1 MASLINPG
9 IWEGQG
15 VTGGSRPNP
24 HQRHPAL
31 ELQRAYVTSW
41 PAYLLS
47 GGWSSCCLE
56 AWQKQRR
63 KQELTPRS
71 THNPNW
77 AGMGRAG
84 IAPLPAVGSSCC
96 LHTTPLK
103 ETQPQG
109 PPSASR
115 GAPQVCPS
123 TQRPEGNSTQGP
135 SSASR
140 GAPQVAQHI
149 ALGEEGTAIGSVRR
163 PGLGF

>member
-1 MASLINPG
+1 MASLINPE

-84 IAPLPAVGSSCC
+84 IAPLLAVGSSCC
-96 LHTTPLK
+96 LHTTPRRKLN
-103 ETQPQG
+103 PG
-109 PPSASR
+109 S
-115 GAPQVCPS
+115 
-123 TQRPEGNSTQGP
+123 
-135 SSASR
+135 
-140 GAPQVAQHI
+140 
-149 ALGEEGTAIGSVRR
+149 ALGLTGGTPSCPAHSTGGGGHCHRKCEETR
-163 PGLGF
+163 PGLLKSIWDQQPSDVLT